1 MSKFIRANIATIV
14 DSGTTTAS
22 TANKLTESGQ
32 DFLTT
37 VSVGDIVWNTTDGTT
52 ATVTAVDSNTVLS
65 LSANVVPTSKAYTI
79 YSKNG
84 HTDQI
89 ISVNGAILVQQD
101 STTTVTVA
109 YGSGSTGTDILTITH
124 TPIASGAVTMRN
136 AVQNQLIAS
145 QEPGSRPNVVFD
157 LVMPSVA
164 TVVTGIAIA

>member
-37 VSVGDIVWNTTDGTT
+37 VSIGDIVWNTTDGTT

-84 HTDQI
+84 HADQI

-101 STTTVTVA
+101 STTTVKVA
-109 YGSGSTGTDILTITH
+109 YESMEKRLIITH
-124 TPIASGAVTMRN
+124 TPIASGAVTMRD